1 MTTYLSAGVMSVD
14 WVHECLERSKPV
26 VNRSYSQ
33 KTMAARVSYQG
44 DILHFDMI
52 VKGTLHEST
61 CNDSSEEPSL
71 RDECRSR
78 SVE

>member
-33 KTMAARVSYQG
+33 KQWLREFHIKATYQ
-44 DILHFDMI
+44 I
-52 VKGTLHEST
+52 V
-61 CNDSSEEPSL
+61 
-71 RDECRSR
+71 R
-78 SVE
+78 